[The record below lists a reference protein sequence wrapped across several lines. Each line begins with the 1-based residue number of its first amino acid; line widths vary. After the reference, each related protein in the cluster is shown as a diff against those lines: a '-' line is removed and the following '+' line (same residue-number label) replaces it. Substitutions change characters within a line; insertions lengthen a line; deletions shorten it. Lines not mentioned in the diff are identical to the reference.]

1 MNFKPKVCILDYGS
15 GNQNSVSN
23 FLNFIGVLNKIS
35 REEKDIVD
43 STHLILPGVG
53 SYLSTIDKI
62 IKSNLIDILNDQLF
76 NKKKLFLGI
85 CVGMQV
91 LTEFGYEFKKTTG
104 LKYLTGK
111 TVSLKS
117 SPHYLPHIGWNNLQ
131 IKKNHDI
138 FKNINEDDNFYFV
151 NSFKCEIKDENVL
164 STTTYNEEFTSV
176 LNKENIYGFQFHPE
190 KSQNS
195 GIKIMKN
202 FLNL

>member
-1 MNFKPKVCILDYGS
+1 MISKIKVCILDYGS
-15 GNQNSVSN
+15 GNQYSVSN
-23 FLNFIGVLNKIS
+23 FLNLIGVSNKIS
-35 REEKDIVD
+35 REKKDIIEA
-43 STHLILPGVG
+43 THLILPGVG
-53 SYLSTIDKI
+53 SYSSTVDKI
-62 IKSNLIDILNDQLF
+62 IQSNLSDILKDQLF

-91 LTEFGYEFKKTTG
+91 LTEFGYEFKKTHG
-104 LKYLTGK
+104 LKYLTGN
-111 TVSLKS
+111 TVNLKS
-117 SPHYLPHIGWNNLQ
+117 SPFRLPHIGWNNLQ
-131 IKKNHDI
+131 IKKKIEI
-138 FKNINEDDNFYFV
+138 FKNIDEIDNFYFV

-164 STTTYNEEFTSV
+164 STTTYNEEFTSI